1 MVSYDYHRVR
11 VGPVCVSRFSSIR
24 DAWALHNLERKLYAV
39 DRQYDAQAAGVV
51 EESPDH
57 LRNGS
62 AAKVLENSAGRCRMA
77 EENVLVS
84 DRRRMSYHTAL
95 ARADERWA
103 SSVDTRNHHGMK
115 QAKATGNEK
124 VHHMRAG
131 TKAVGMV
138 HSPHGQMQARG
149 AVKQVAREQA
159 CPVLGVDFWHAS
171 KHCTWAQAP
180 EFEARHPL
188 VSQPRRCASVLF
200 L

>member
-24 DAWALHNLERKLYAV
+24 DAWALHSLERKLYSV

-62 AAKVLENSAGRCRMA
+62 AAKVLENSPGRCRMA
-77 EENVLVS
+77 EENVLVG
-84 DRRRMSYHTAL
+84 DRRTSHRTAL

-103 SSVDTRNHHGMK
+103 ASVGTRNHRGMK

-124 VHHMRAG
+124 VHRMWAG
-131 TKAVGMV
+131 LKAVGRV

-149 AVKQVAREQA
+149 SVKQVAREQA
-159 CPVLGVDFWHAS
+159 CPVLGVDF
-171 KHCTWAQAP
+171 
-180 EFEARHPL
+180 
-188 VSQPRRCASVLF
+188 
-200 L
+200 